1 MIGHTGLPQPAAR
14 ATCTALSTFGS
25 STADTPAWRAHSAR
39 SSACS
44 GCVGAL
50 IRTNTRA
57 CEFSLRKASRLSRA
71 SRFRSSATASSRS
84 TITTSAPV
92 AKALGMR
99 SGRVAGTNSA
109 VRMMFEFMVVPFIG
123 RFSRSQS
130 ERTGEGE
137 AAKLLDRQPS
147 GSYGHSYRT
156 LLMQALDI
164 GGRVAQLGEQ
174 CIGVLA
180 ERGYRVH
187 ARREGGVAT
196 WRQQGRQG
204 AGRAVDFTPAL
215 AGLKLR

>member
-57 CEFSLRKASRLSRA
+57 CEFSLRKTSRLSRA

-92 AKALGMR
+92 ASALGMR

-109 VRMMFEFMVVPFIG
+109 VRMMFEFMVVPFVCRFG
-123 RFSRSQS
+123 RGQS
-130 ERTGEGE
+130 ELAGEGE
-137 AAKLLDRQPS
+137 AVKLLDRRPS
-147 GSYGHSYRT
+147 GSYRS
-156 LLMQALDI
+156 LIPLPAD
-164 GGRVAQLGEQ
+164 AD
-174 CIGVLA
+174 A
-180 ERGYRVH
+180 GYRRARSP
-187 ARREGGVAT
+187 ARRAAH
-196 WRQQGRQG
+196 RY
-204 AGRAVDFTPAL
+204 AGPARGSGPC
-215 AGLKLR
+215 AA